1 MKRFWKIFGI
11 TLGSIIAVLIIAVCI
26 VVYVVFTPSRL
37 TPIVRNV
44 AAQYVT
50 TEHNI
55 GEVELTFFS
64 TFPEFGLQI
73 SDLYIVNP
81 IDGAQSDTLLMAS
94 KVVAK
99 VDLKKLLKQNSL
111 DVRQLQLS
119 NSFANIF
126 IDENGNN
133 NYSVFN
139 LPADSVEEDTVSF
152 SLPFDE
158 IKVGDLEL
166 QLNNVSFVSLKDS
179 INANLSDILISAA
192 VNNLDDISLKL
203 SVAAVAADIAGEQ
216 YADNLA
222 LTINA
227 PHTALQLSPLAL
239 QLNNAALT
247 VADFV
252 LQLQGDVSIEE
263 DIKLDVHAE
272 AQEWNIPQLLALL
285 PQSIVSLLDGI
296 DIDAATLSLKADVAG
311 VYNDSTM
318 PIINADLLLADAQ
331 AAYMEMF
338 PYKISDIQ
346 LAANAHIDLNQK
358 KNCSATIG
366 KLHARTG
373 KTVIDATGKIYEL
386 LDDMLADVR
395 LQLNVN
401 LPQFDRYIS
410 GIEGVANGT
419 VNAKYR
425 LSALKKMQLKK
436 GSLNGDIRLRDFA
449 FLTDSMSVK
458 SPDMRISLQVPNNNP
473 TKSKVDFANVNVA
486 LSGLDFEMTNKIN
499 AKLGDG
505 KLHAQVSDVLSDN
518 PVIYADIKLE
528 DKTIVAQIDSVATD
542 GQVNTYI
549 TADLLNP
556 SLSAYAEYN
565 TKDSSV
571 IPVVDANLAF
581 EGLQA
586 VYTDIKANLK
596 KSALTASLAG
606 RSEEQPQVNATIT
619 TDALAATI
627 GSDMSAQTAQLSL
640 AVAAHRN
647 PEKDN
652 ILLQWNPKLDVK
664 LADGIVSMKSIKE
677 NIEIPHIDFN
687 YSNKHFNINDSRIL
701 LGNSDFSLKGDIHNI
716 GPWLDKKDKLKGEL
730 MFTSQHTDANE
741 LMALFSADKGS
752 EEETVA
758 DNTTT
763 EETKQEADNT
773 QSEPFLVPTDVDFSF
788 VTDIREA
795 VVFDQLARE
804 LGGHLYVKDGI
815 LILEEMGFIC
825 NAAKLQL
832 TAMYKTPRRNH
843 LFLGLDYH
851 MIDINIQELVNMI
864 PQIDTMMPMLRS
876 FRGGAELHLAAET
889 YLNANYDIKPS
900 TTRGAVSIT
909 GKDLVLLDSETF
921 GKIAKLLMFNKK
933 TENKVD
939 SISVQATLFKKEIDI
954 YPFCM
959 SIDNYMAAVGGR
971 HNLDM
976 TFDYHI
982 SLLKPLYLGVDVGGN
997 FDDLKIKLAKCR
1009 YAQDFRPIF
1018 RKDVETQNASLK
1030 KMINEALK
1038 RTVRIE

>member
-11 TLGSIIAVLIIAVCI
+11 TLGSIVAVLLIAVCI
-26 VVYVVFTPSRL
+26 AIYVVFTPSRL

-50 TEHNI
+50 AEHNI

-73 SDLYIVNP
+73 NDLYVVNP
-81 IDGAQSDTLLMAS
+81 MAGAQSDTLLMAP

-99 VDLKKLLKQNSL
+99 VDLKKLLRQNSL
-111 DVRQLQLS
+111 DVQQLQLT
-119 NSFANIF
+119 NAFANIF

-133 NYSVFN
+133 NFSVFN
-139 LPADSVEEDTVSF
+139 LPTDSVEEDTTAF
-152 SLPFDE
+152 SLPFEE
-158 IKVGDLEL
+158 IKVGDLLL
-166 QLNNVSFVSLKDS
+166 QLNHISFVSKKDG
-179 INANLSDILISAA
+179 IEANLNYLSVIASAE
-192 VNNLDDISLKL
+192 NLDDISLNL
-203 SVAAVAADIAGEQ
+203 AVAAVSAKIAEEQ

-222 LTINA
+222 ISVRA
-227 PHTALQLSPLAL
+227 PHTALQLSPLAVK
-239 QLNNAALT
+239 LNNADIS

-252 LQLQGDVSIEE
+252 LNLQGDVAVAD
-263 DIKLDVHAE
+263 DIKLDVHAQ
-272 AQEWNIPQLLALL
+272 ANKWDIPKLLQLL
-285 PQSIVSLLDGI
+285 PKNIVSMIEGI
-296 DIDAATLSLKADVAG
+296 DIDAATMSLTADVTG

-318 PIINADLLLADAQ
+318 PIINADLALSDAQ
-331 AAYMEMF
+331 AAYMEAF
-338 PYKISDIQ
+338 PYKLSDVQ
-346 LAANAHIDLNQK
+346 LAAKAYIDLNDT
-358 KNCSATIG
+358 KNSTATIS

-373 KTVIDATGKIYEL
+373 KTVIDATGKVSEL
-386 LDDMLADVR
+386 LDDLLADVK

-401 LPQFDRYIS
+401 LPQFDRYLS
-410 GIEGVANGT
+410 GIQGVATGT

-425 LSALKKMQLKK
+425 LSALKDMKLKK
-436 GSLNGDIRLRDFA
+436 GSLNGNIHLRDFA
-449 FLTDSMSVK
+449 YQTDSMLVK
-458 SPDMRISLQVPNNNP
+458 SPDMKINLQVPNNNP
-473 TKSKVDFANVNVA
+473 TKSKVDFANVNIVLA
-486 LSGLDFEMTNKIN
+486 GLDFDMTNQVK
-499 AKLGDG
+499 AKLGEG
-505 KLHAQVSDVLSDN
+505 KLSAQVSDILSNN
-518 PVIYADIKLE
+518 PVIYADIKLDE
-528 DKTIVAQIDSVATD
+528 KSIEAQMDSMAAD
-542 GQVNTYI
+542 GMVNTYI
-549 TADLLNP
+549 AANLQNP
-556 SLSAYAEYN
+556 LLSAYAEYN
-565 TKDSSV
+565 TKDSTV
-571 IPVVDANLAF
+571 VPTVDANLVF
-581 EGLQA
+581 DNLQA
-586 VYTDIKANLK
+586 VYTDIKADLK

-606 RSEEQPQVNATIT
+606 SKHDKSQPKVNATIT
-619 TDALAATI
+619 TDALAASM
-627 GSDMSAQTAQLSL
+627 GDDMSAQTAKLSL
-640 AVAAHRN
+640 SASALRN

-652 ILLQWNPKLDVK
+652 ILLQWNPKLEVK
-664 LADGIVSMKSIKE
+664 LADGVVKMKSIKE
-677 NIEIPHIDFN
+677 KIEIPHIDFN
-687 YSNKHFNINDSRIL
+687 YSNKHFNINDSHIL
-701 LGNSDFSLKGDIHNI
+701 LGNSDFSLKGDVHNI
-716 GPWLDKKDKLKGEL
+716 GQWLDKKDKLKGEM
-730 MFTSQHTDANE
+730 MFTSRHTDANE
-741 LMALFSADKGS
+741 LMAMFSAEEGS
-752 EEETVA
+752 EETAVA
-758 DNTTT
+758 NK
-763 EETKQEADNT
+763 EEQPKQETDKSE
-773 QSEPFLVPTDVDFSF
+773 SEPFLVPTDVDFSF
-788 VTDIREA
+788 VTDIKEA

-851 MIDINIQELVNMI
+851 MLDINIQELVNMI

-876 FRGGAELHLAAET
+876 FRGDAELHLAAET

-909 GKDLVLLDSETF
+909 GKDLVLLDGETF
-921 GKIAKLLMFNKK
+921 GQIAKLLMFNKK

-1038 RTVRIE
+1038 RTVKIE